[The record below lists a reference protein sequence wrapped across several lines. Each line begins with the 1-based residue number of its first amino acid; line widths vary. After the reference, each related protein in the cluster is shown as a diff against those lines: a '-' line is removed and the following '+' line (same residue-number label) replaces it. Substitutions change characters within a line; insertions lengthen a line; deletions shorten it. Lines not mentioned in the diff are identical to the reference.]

1 MLHIILVFGQLRRRV
16 ICMKCVTLQKP
27 PMVVMDEV
35 KLEMRE
41 GIFGS
46 AWISLERRLN
56 FK

>member
-1 MLHIILVFGQLRRRV
+1 
-16 ICMKCVTLQKP
+16 
-27 PMVVMDEV
+27 MVVMDEV